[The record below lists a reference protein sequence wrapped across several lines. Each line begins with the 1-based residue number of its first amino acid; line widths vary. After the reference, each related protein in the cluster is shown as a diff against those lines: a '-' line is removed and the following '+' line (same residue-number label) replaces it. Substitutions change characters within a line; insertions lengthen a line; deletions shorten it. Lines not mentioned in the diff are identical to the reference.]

1 MPLYMDGNNV
11 SVFSKLIVEGGSG
24 GGTITPD
31 SAPVTTLSVVNKTG
45 SVINEG
51 DKVWIN
57 KLNIETN
64 SEKNFNYSRPTH
76 LVNFISP
83 DGNSFFSSGFVYLIT
98 TDSLINVS
106 TVDYAN
112 YNIPIIEGN
121 KIFGHQNGNLLR
133 TDYPNN
139 WSEQKQVGYYLG
151 NNITY
156 DYNNKCFHKINVDT
170 GDILYSSTTISDNY
184 GFKHFIMIDN
194 ILYSLCQNLTVKIT
208 DTLSSLEIET
218 GTYNQSFSNTYN
230 PFGITNDKKYILALE
245 YGSNNKFFILKF
257 DNETKTIT
265 NCNIDIEFPDI
276 YDYINTNVSVFW
288 NPNNQILSIA
298 KTDDDGTYAIFKYEN
313 GTFVKIP
320 FELPETISLPLES
333 AISIPNDFDKIMV
346 IPNYTYPNFSGKI
359 IFTQEN
365 KGMVA
370 HRYAIYNNSINTV
383 TGKATTSAEPNE
395 LVKVSTIL

>member
-24 GGTITPD
+24 GGTIT
-31 SAPVTTLSVVNKTG
+31 AINKTG
-45 SVINEG
+45 STINEG

-57 KLNIETN
+57 KLNIEAN
-64 SEKNFNYSRPTH
+64 SEKNFNYSRPTY

-83 DGNSFFSSGFVYLIT
+83 DGNSFFSSGYLYSIT
-98 TDSLINVS
+98 TDSLLQISN
-106 TVDYAN
+106 TTN
-112 YNIPIIEGN
+112 YTNYSIPIIEEN
-121 KIFGHQNGNLLR
+121 KIFGSENGYLFR

-139 WSEQKQVGYYLG
+139 WSDQKRIGHYVG

-156 DYNNKCFHKINVDT
+156 DYNNRCFHKIDVNT
-170 GDILYSSTTISDNY
+170 GDILYSSTTINDNY

-208 DTLSSLEIET
+208 DTSSSLEIET
-218 GTYNQSFSNTYN
+218 GTYNQRFSNSFN
-230 PFGITNDKKYILALE
+230 PFGITIDKKYILAVE
-245 YGSNNKFFILKF
+245 YSYNNRFSILKF

-276 YDYINTNVSVFW
+276 YEYINTNVSVFW

-298 KTDDDGTYAIFKYEN
+298 KEDGDGAYGIFKYEN

-395 LVKVSTIL
+395 IVNVSTIL